1 MSPSVVIHRAPNAES
16 ALVLAN
22 YLQSQGF
29 DASLDNFGH
38 AALDWSMIPALGG
51 ISVRIPRAQVEDAKS
66 ALREALEAA
75 AQDPEFSEVVRKR
88 PSYRWL
94 AWSMIAVWFGLAQV
108 VLGLLLYGVA
118 SLLPAKWLTDQARYA
133 GCVDVN
139 QVETIPNPNDMV
151 WIEGHLY
158 LCSETDRWSGSDK
171 SALALIFLGA
181 VLCLVVAEYFTR
193 PSKLKGPEYPNDP
206 SRHLRPDEHLREDP
220 QGRDAEHQ
228 GL

>member
-16 ALVLAN
+16 ALVLVN

-51 ISVRIPRAQVEDAKS
+51 IAVRLPRAQVEDAKS
-66 ALREALEAA
+66 ALKEALETA

-88 PSYRWL
+88 SSYRWL

-118 SLLPAKWLTDQARYA
+118 SLLPAKWLTDQARHS

-139 QVETIPNPNDMV
+139 QVETISNPSDMV
-151 WIEGHLY
+151 WIDGHMY
-158 LCSETDRWSGSDK
+158 VCSDADLWQMPNRSTI
-171 SALALIFLGA
+171 ALIFLGV

-193 PSKLKGPEYPNDP
+193 PSKLKNAELPNDP
-206 SRHLRPDEHLREDP
+206 SRHLRPDKHLREDS
-220 QGRDAEHQ
+220 QGGDAEHQ
-228 GL
+228 GV